1 MTGIDTDK
9 VGGSPRCSQTRRAL
23 PRSRRARLLLF
34 QVNTYIEDRIAQKE
48 KLTKILRLMC
58 MQSVCNN
65 GLKQKVLDY
74 YKREIFQVNTKVV
87 LAQLNLSHR
96 SLNIGLFPRAAP
108 VEAPM

>member
-1 MTGIDTDK
+1 MLSG
-9 VGGSPRCSQTRRAL
+9 AA
-23 PRSRRARLLLF
+23 PRSARLGDAELSPVGILL

-74 YKREIFQVNTKVV
+74 YKREIFQVSAEPLWALEDGPGQLWTKD
-87 LAQLNLSHR
+87 
-96 SLNIGLFPRAAP
+96 
-108 VEAPM
+108 EAGE

>member
-9 VGGSPRCSQTRRAL
+9 VGGSPRVSQKRRASL
-23 PRSRRARLLLF
+23 RSSQSPLLLF

-65 GLKQKVLDY
+65 GLKQKVLDH
-74 YKREIFQVNTKVV
+74 YKREIFQVNARVV
-87 LAQLNLSHR
+87 LA
-96 SLNIGLFPRAAP
+96 
-108 VEAPM
+108 

>member
-1 MTGIDTDK
+1 M
-9 VGGSPRCSQTRRAL
+9 VGRRDSHRNAARCSTAANL
-23 PRSRRARLLLF
+23 ILF

-48 KLTKILRLMC
+48 KLSKILRLMC

-87 LAQLNLSHR
+87 LA
-96 SLNIGLFPRAAP
+96 
-108 VEAPM
+108 

>member
-9 VGGSPRCSQTRRAL
+9 VGGSPRFSQKRCAL
-23 PRSRRARLLLF
+23 LHNSQSRLILF

-87 LAQLNLSHR
+87 LA
-96 SLNIGLFPRAAP
+96 
-108 VEAPM
+108 

>member
-1 MTGIDTDK
+1 M
-9 VGGSPRCSQTRRAL
+9 VGRCSQKRGAL
-23 PRSRRARLLLF
+23 LHSSQSCLIL

-74 YKREIFQVNTKVV
+74 YKREIFQVKG
-87 LAQLNLSHR
+87 R
-96 SLNIGLFPRAAP
+96 LFWPD
-108 VEAPM
+108 

>member
-1 MTGIDTDK
+1 M
-9 VGGSPRCSQTRRAL
+9 VGRHGAHRTAALCSTAADPVSFL
-23 PRSRRARLLLF
+23 

-74 YKREIFQVNTKVV
+74 YKREIFQVNTTVV
-87 LAQLNLSHR
+87 LA
-96 SLNIGLFPRAAP
+96 
-108 VEAPM
+108 